1 MGTSS
6 RGHEWQVRR
15 GLVEKRWRTLM
26 HVKNIHNLPLEF
38 FLSECVGAAAVT
50 SQLRL
55 HLLPMPAK
63 RLGI

>member
-6 RGHEWQVRR
+6 RGHEWRVRR
-15 GLVEKRWRTLM
+15 GLVEKRWRTLT
-26 HVKNIHNLPLEF
+26 HVIHNLPLEF

-55 HLLPMPAK
+55 HLLPMTAK